1 MAYWWVNQG
10 QTYEEEFRG
19 SYLWAP
25 KRTKDG
31 KRLGHWDAMT
41 DVVVDDVIVHYL
53 GKPRF
58 QLRSVSVATE
68 EAESHAQPPSLQ
80 RTNLW
85 DDDGWL
91 VRVAHV
97 EDVLGLD
104 RDEAYALGPDEPPFT
119 KNGTVKQGYL
129 WPISG
134 GFAHDLLERM
144 DPTGAVATDEAAST
158 SAPQSHLS
166 GPLTVELEEGRA
178 LTFEQVLT
186 PARRE
191 AVRAEWQLVDAFVR
205 DRGRARLRRRY
216 SIAGGRSLF
225 ADAWFPE
232 ERVLVEA
239 KASADRRAIREAIGQ
254 LYDYAQKEDGSVK
267 KVVVLPQRPA
277 DDLLDVLASAGI
289 TPIWRDASGWSS
301 AFDDDELWSPA

>member
-25 KRTKDG
+25 KRTKNG
-31 KRLGHWDAMT
+31 QTRAYWEAMT
-41 DVVVDDVIVHYL
+41 NVEIDDVVVHYE

-58 QLRSVSVATE
+58 ELRSVSIATSR
-68 EAESHAQPPSLQ
+68 ALDRTQPQSL
-80 RTNLW
+80 RERNMW
-85 DDDGWL
+85 NDDGRL
-91 VRVAHV
+91 VHVAHV
-97 EDVLGLD
+97 DEVRPLA
-104 RDEAYALGPDEPPFT
+104 RDTAVALGPNEPPFRKT
-119 KNGTVKQGYL
+119 GEVNLGYL
-129 WPISG
+129 YPISAS
-134 GFAHDLLERM
+134 FAHELLERM
-144 DPTGAVATDEAAST
+144 DAGSDTEEQPSSGAGPT
-158 SAPQSHLS
+158 
-166 GPLTVELEEGRA
+166 TVELEEGRA

-186 PARRE
+186 PARRQ

-216 SIAGGRSLF
+216 PFAGGRSLF
-225 ADAWFPE
+225 ADAWFPD

-254 LYDYAQKEDGSVK
+254 LYDYAQKEDGAVK
-267 KVVVLPQRPA
+267 KVVVLPRRPA
-277 DDLLDVLASAGI
+277 GDLLDVLASADI
-289 TPIWRDASGWSS
+289 TPIWRTASGWSG